1 MGAEVLSSRAV
12 QGKFYEVLAEDAG
25 LTWVPAL
32 SMYIPSDQA
41 SEEYKWLG
49 ATPAMR
55 EWIAG
60 RNPKALRD
68 NGLTITNK
76 HYEATLRIR
85 QEDFRRDK
93 TGQVLIR
100 AAELAERTKAHW
112 RSLISTL
119 ILNGASAVCYDGDYF
134 FGDAHAEG
142 DSGTQD
148 NNISID
154 ISELA
159 TGVHGSITL
168 PSVGEM
174 AICVLT
180 AISQILGFKDD
191 QGEPFNDL
199 AQGFL
204 VMAAP
209 SLMAPLLGA
218 VSNQF
223 LASGESNP
231 IISGGFK
238 VIPAVNSRLSTMT
251 SQICVFRTDGRAKP
265 FIIQEE
271 TPVELQVIAEG
282 SEYAKING
290 EYLFGVDTWR
300 NAGYGLWQHACLV
313 TMT

>member
-1 MGAEVLSSRAV
+1 
-12 QGKFYEVLAEDAG
+12 
-25 LTWVPAL
+25 
-32 SMYIPSDQA
+32 MYIPSDQE
-41 SEEYKWLG
+41 SETYKWLG
-49 ATPAMR
+49 MSPAMR

-60 RNPKALRD
+60 RNPKGLRN
-68 NGLTITNK
+68 NGITIENK
-76 HYEATLRIR
+76 HFEATLRIR
-85 QEDFRRDK
+85 EEDFRRDK
-93 TGQVLIR
+93 TGQILIR
-100 AAELAERTKAHW
+100 AAELADRTQEHW
-112 RSLISTL
+112 ASLISTL
-119 ILNGASAVCYDGDYF
+119 ILNGAATVCYDGDYF

-154 ISELA
+154 ISAMA

-174 AICVLT
+174 AICILSG
-180 AISQILGFKDD
+180 ISQILGYKDD

-199 AQGFL
+199 AQTFT

-218 VSNQF
+218 CSNQF
-223 LASGESNP
+223 LAAGESNP
-231 IISGGFK
+231 LIAGNFK
-238 VIPAVNSRLSTMT
+238 VTPVVNSRLTTMA

-265 FIIQEE
+265 FIRQEE
-271 TPVELQVIAEG
+271 KAVELIMLAEG
-282 SEYAKING
+282 SEHAKING

-313 TMT
+313 TLAN